1 MLLGALIAPL
11 FAPQLFLRLRGVDRL
26 LSAEPV
32 VEQIDEFLSAE
43 QCQRLRAIV
52 EQRGG
57 PWIPYDENLGAA
69 ESKYLLPLEVDAEPL
84 LREIDQRAS
93 KWLGLDE
100 PDRTGLWIKR
110 HSATAWVDT
119 AETLLHPPAGTE
131 YIPANVHVDNH
142 RMPHRL
148 GTVIVYCEPVTD
160 SSGGETVFPCLLD
173 MPRSSVEKYRTQKLR
188 DSRVA
193 QCVAAGSAPPTGR
206 VTAYGPKHDPF
217 GIWQL
222 AVDVCRGKVPALMT
236 RPKLGTAVMHRT
248 GVPANPDPVRSNAFV
263 SFRCFEV

>member
-26 LSAEPV
+26 LSAEPL

-43 QCQRLRAIV
+43 QCQHLRAIV

-84 LREIDQRAS
+84 LREIDQRS
-93 KWLGLDE
+93 SRWLGLHE

-110 HSATAWVDT
+110 HSATARD
-119 AETLLHPPAGTE
+119 ASETLSHPAAE
-131 YIPANVHVDNH
+131 FIPANVHVDNH

-148 GTVIVYCEPVTD
+148 GTVIVYCEPVTN
-160 SSGGETVFPCLLD
+160 SSGGETIFPCLLD
-173 MPRSSVEKYRTQKLR
+173 MPRSSVEKFRTQTLR
-188 DSRVA
+188 DSRAA
-193 QCVAAGSAPPTGR
+193 QCIAAGSAPPTGR
-206 VTAYGPKHDPF
+206 VTAYGPNNDPF
-217 GIWQL
+217 GVWQL
-222 AVDVCRGKVPALMT
+222 AVDGCRGEVPALKT

-248 GVPANPDPVRSNAFV
+248 GVPANPDPVRSNAFI
-263 SFRCFEV
+263 FNYYEV